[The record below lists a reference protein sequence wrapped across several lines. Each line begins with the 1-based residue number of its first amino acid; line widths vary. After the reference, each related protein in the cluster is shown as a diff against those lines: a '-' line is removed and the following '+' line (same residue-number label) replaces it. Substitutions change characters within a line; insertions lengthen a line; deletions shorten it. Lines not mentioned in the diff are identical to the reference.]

1 MRTKNII
8 ILIVVLA
15 ILGSA
20 SFVALNGLTVGDY
33 EIKNAK
39 ESIDLG
45 LDLAGG
51 VYVVLEAKTDATGDE
66 LRKLMEQSKAII
78 NTRVDG
84 LGVSEPNI
92 FIEDGNRIRIELAGV
107 EDPQEAIDLIGKTA
121 QLQFVDPEQNV
132 VVTGKNVEGSEVQT
146 IENQIG
152 QQEVVVSLEFDEEG
166 TENFGEATGRLTEKT
181 TREDRILYIVLDD
194 EVISAP
200 AIKSEAE
207 GGQAITDGKAIIS
220 GGFDYESASQLAT
233 LIRGG
238 ALPVEMEEL
247 QTSAI
252 GPTLGLKAYDKSIKA
267 GAIALLFI
275 FAFMILVYRLPGI
288 VASMGLAIYTLIVIA
303 AMSVLGVK
311 LTLPGIAGLI
321 LSIGMAVDANVVI
334 FERIKDEI
342 RIGKTVRTSV
352 ETGYKRAL
360 SSVIDANVTT
370 LIAGGVLYYFGIG
383 PIKGFGVTLI
393 LGILASMITAVFI
406 SKYLLRVMV
415 SIFGGKNTKLYG
427 INKEVRI

>member
-1 MRTKNII
+1 MKSKSII
-8 ILIVVLA
+8 ILLVILA

-20 SFVALNGLTVGDY
+20 SFIALNGITLGDY
-33 EIKNAK
+33 KIKTAK

-51 VYVVLEAKTDATGDE
+51 VYVVLEAKTDETGEE

-92 FIEDGNRIRIELAGV
+92 FIEGGNRIRIELAGV

-132 VVTGKNVEGSEVQT
+132 VVTGKNVVGSEVQAT
-146 IENQIG
+146 ENELG
-152 QQEVVVSLEFDEEG
+152 QQEVVVSLEFDKEG
-166 TENFGEATGRLTEKT
+166 TKNFGDATGRLTEKQA
-181 TREDRILYIVLDD
+181 REDRILFIVLDD

-200 AIKSEAE
+200 AIKSKAE
-207 GGQAITDGKAIIS
+207 GGQAITDGKAVIS
-220 GGFDYESASQLAT
+220 GGFDWDSASQLAT

-252 GPTLGLKAYDKSIKA
+252 GPTLGLKAYDKSIQAA
-267 GAIALLFI
+267 GIALLLI
-275 FAFMILVYRLPGI
+275 FAFMIIFYRIPGL
-288 VASMGLAIYTLIVIA
+288 VASIGLVIYTLIVLFS
-303 AMSVLGVK
+303 MSVLGVK
-311 LTLPGIAGLI
+311 LTLPGIAGLV

-334 FERIKDEI
+334 FERIKEEI
-342 RIGKTVRTSV
+342 RIGKSVRTSI

-370 LIAGGVLYYFGIG
+370 LIAGGVLYYFGVG

-393 LGILASMITAVFI
+393 LGIIASMITAVFI
-406 SKYLLRVMV
+406 SKYLLRLMV
-415 SIFGGKNTKLYG
+415 NITGGDNTKLYG